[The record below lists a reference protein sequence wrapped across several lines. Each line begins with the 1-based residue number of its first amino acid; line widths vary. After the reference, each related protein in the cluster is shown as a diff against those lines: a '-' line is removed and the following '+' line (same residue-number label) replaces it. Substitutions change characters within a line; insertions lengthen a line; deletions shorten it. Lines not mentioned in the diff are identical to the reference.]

1 MGSATREAIAAANAA
16 LAAQGTVDLA
26 TGEQLL
32 SAALVVNGSHELRAA
47 LADDTAKDADR
58 KGIVDAVFGKYTK
71 PAKAILEVLATSRWS
86 SEDDLVAGI
95 EELGIRALASSAP
108 KSLSIDDELFE
119 FGVAVTSNSELEL
132 ALGSKL
138 GGVDGKVALVDSLLK
153 GKASAQTIAIL
164 KALLA
169 QPRGRRI
176 AELIR
181 YAATIVADEAGNGIA
196 TVTVASELDADQ
208 RTRLETALSKQYSRD
223 IRLNVIVDP
232 IILGGM
238 RVQVGSEVID
248 GTISNRIADLRLRL
262 ASSRR
267 LVTTH
272 FIKKRDTQWQTSPS
286 ARTRSVTR

>member
-1 MGSATREAIAAANAA
+1 MGSATREAIAAANAT
-16 LAAQGTVDLA
+16 LGVQGAVGLA

-32 SAALVVNGSHELRAA
+32 AAALVVSRSHELRAA
-47 LADDTAKDADR
+47 LADDTAKDSDR
-58 KGIVDAVFGKYTK
+58 KGIVDAVFGAYTK
-71 PAKAILEVLATSRWS
+71 EAQAILVSLSTSRWS

-108 KSLSIDDELFE
+108 KNLSIDDELFE

-138 GGVDGKVALVDSLLK
+138 GGVDGKVALVDSLVGNK
-153 GKASAQTIAIL
+153 CSEQTVAIL

-196 TVTVASELDADQ
+196 TVTVATVLDAEQ
-208 RTRLETALSKQYSRD
+208 RTRLETALSAQYGRD

-232 IILGGM
+232 VILGGI
-238 RVQVGSEVID
+238 RVQIGSEVID

-262 ASSRR
+262 AS
-267 LVTTH
+267 
-272 FIKKRDTQWQTSPS
+272 
-286 ARTRSVTR
+286 

>member
-16 LAAQGTVDLA
+16 LAKQGTVDLA

-47 LADDTAKDADR
+47 LADDTAQDSDR
-58 KGIVDAVFGKYTK
+58 KGIVDAVFGQYTK
-71 PAKAILEVLATSRWS
+71 PAKSILEVLATSRWS

-95 EELGIRALASSAP
+95 EELGIRSLASSAP
-108 KSLSIDDELFE
+108 KGLSIDDELFE

-196 TVTVASELDADQ
+196 TVTVATELDAEQ
-208 RTRLETALSKQYSRD
+208 HRRLEAALSTQYDRD

-232 IILGGM
+232 VILGGM

-262 ASSRR
+262 AS
-267 LVTTH
+267 
-272 FIKKRDTQWQTSPS
+272 
-286 ARTRSVTR
+286 

>member
-16 LAAQGTVDLA
+16 LAQQGTVDLA

-32 SAALVVNGSHELRAA
+32 SAALLVNGSHELRAA
-47 LADDTAKDADR
+47 LADDTAKDSDR
-58 KGIVDAVFGKYTK
+58 RDLVDSVFGGYTT
-71 PAKAILEVLATSRWS
+71 PAKAVLESLSTSRWS

-95 EELGIRALASSAP
+95 EELGIRALAASTQSADQ
-108 KSLSIDDELFE
+108 KSDLSVDDELFE
-119 FGVAVTSNSELEL
+119 FGVAVSSDSKLEL

-138 GGVDGKVALVDSLLK
+138 GAVDGKVSLVEALLN
-153 GKASAQTIAIL
+153 GKASEQTIAIL

-196 TVTVASELDADQ
+196 TVTVASALDEAQ
-208 RTRLETALSKQYSRD
+208 RTRLATALRTQYGRD
-223 IRLNVIVDP
+223 VRINEIVDP

-262 ASSRR
+262 AS
-267 LVTTH
+267 
-272 FIKKRDTQWQTSPS
+272 
-286 ARTRSVTR
+286 

>member
-1 MGSATREAIAAANAA
+1 MGSATREAISAANAA
-16 LAAQGTVDLA
+16 LAQQDAVDLA

-47 LADDTAKDADR
+47 LADDTAKDSDR
-58 KGIVDAVFGKYTK
+58 RGLVDSVFGGYTK
-71 PAKAILEVLATSRWS
+71 AAKAVLESLSTSRWS

-95 EELGIRALASSAP
+95 EELGIRALAASAP
-108 KSLSIDDELFE
+108 KGLSIDDELFE
-119 FGVAVTSNSELEL
+119 FGVAVSSDSELEL

-138 GGVDGKVALVDSLLK
+138 GAVDGKVSLVDALLK
-153 GKASAQTIAIL
+153 GKASEQTIAIL
-164 KALLA
+164 KALLS

-196 TVTVASELDADQ
+196 TVTVASALDEAQ
-208 RTRLETALSKQYSRD
+208 RTRLATALSSQYGRD
-223 IRLNVIVDP
+223 IRINEIVDP
-232 IILGGM
+232 VILGGM

-262 ASSRR
+262 AS
-267 LVTTH
+267 
-272 FIKKRDTQWQTSPS
+272 
-286 ARTRSVTR
+286 

>member
-1 MGSATREAIAAANAA
+1 MGSATRDAITAANAV
-16 LAAQGTVDLA
+16 LGRQGTVDLA

-32 SAALVVNGSHELRAA
+32 AAALVVSGSHELRAA
-47 LADDTAKDADR
+47 LADDTAKDSDR
-58 KGIVDAVFGKYTK
+58 KGIVESVFKAYTA
-71 PAKAILEVLATSRWS
+71 PAKAVLDSLATSRWS

-108 KSLSIDDELFE
+108 KGLSIDDELFE

-138 GGVDGKVALVDSLLK
+138 GGVDGKVALVESLLS
-153 GKASAQTIAIL
+153 GKASEQTLAIL

-196 TVTVASELDADQ
+196 TVTVASALEREQ
-208 RTRLETALSKQYSRD
+208 RTRLEAALSKQYGRD
-223 IRLNVIVDP
+223 VRLNVIVDP
-232 IILGGM
+232 IILGGI

-262 ASSRR
+262 AS
-267 LVTTH
+267 
-272 FIKKRDTQWQTSPS
+272 
-286 ARTRSVTR
+286 

>member
-1 MGSATREAIAAANAA
+1 MGSATREAIAAANAT
-16 LAAQGTVDLA
+16 LAKQGKVDLA
-26 TGEQLL
+26 SGEQLL
-32 SAALVVNGSHELRAA
+32 AAALVVSGSHELRAA
-47 LADDTAKDADR
+47 LADDTAKDSDR
-58 KGIVDAVFGKYTK
+58 KSIIDAVFGKYTTS
-71 PAKAILEVLATSRWS
+71 AKAILESLSTSRWS
-86 SEDDLVAGI
+86 GEDDLVAGI
-95 EELGIRALASSAP
+95 EELGIRALAASAAEE
-108 KSLSIDDELFE
+108 LSIDDELFE

-138 GGVDGKVALVDSLLK
+138 GGVDGKVALVDSLV
-153 GKASAQTIAIL
+153 GSKASAQTVAIL

-196 TVTVASELDADQ
+196 TVTVAAPLDDEQ
-208 RTRLETALSKQYSRD
+208 RMRLESALSTQYGRD

-232 IILGGM
+232 VILGGI

-262 ASSRR
+262 AS
-267 LVTTH
+267 
-272 FIKKRDTQWQTSPS
+272 
-286 ARTRSVTR
+286 

>member
-1 MGSATREAIAAANAA
+1 MGSATREAIAAANAT
-16 LAAQGTVDLA
+16 LAQQSTVDLA

-32 SAALVVNGSHELRAA
+32 AAALVVSGSHELRAA
-47 LADDTAKDADR
+47 LADDTAKDSDR

-71 PAKAILEVLATSRWS
+71 SAKAILESLGTSRWS

-95 EELGIRALASSAP
+95 EELGIRALAASAP
-108 KSLSIDDELFE
+108 KALSIDDELFE

-138 GGVDGKVALVDSLLK
+138 GGVDGKIGIVDSLI
-153 GKASAQTIAIL
+153 GAKASKQTVAIL

-196 TVTVASELDADQ
+196 TVTVSSALDSEQ
-208 RTRLETALSKQYSRD
+208 RKRLEVALSKQYGHD
-223 IRLNVIVDP
+223 VRLNVIVDP
-232 IILGGM
+232 AILGGM
-238 RVQVGSEVID
+238 RIQVGSEVID

-262 ASSRR
+262 AS
-267 LVTTH
+267 
-272 FIKKRDTQWQTSPS
+272 
-286 ARTRSVTR
+286 

>member
-16 LAAQGTVDLA
+16 LAALGTVELA

-58 KGIVDAVFGKYTK
+58 RGLVDSVFGGYTK
-71 PAKAILEVLATSRWS
+71 QAKAVLASLATSRWS

-108 KSLSIDDELFE
+108 KGLSIDDELFQ
-119 FGVAVTSNSELEL
+119 FGAAVTSDSELEL

-138 GGVDGKVALVDSLLK
+138 GGVDGKVALVTSLLES
-153 GKASAQTIAIL
+153 KASEQTIAIL
-164 KALLA
+164 NALLA

-196 TVTVASELDADQ
+196 TVTVAAALDDAQ
-208 RTRLETALSKQYSRD
+208 RTRLATALSTQYGHD
-223 IRLNVIVDP
+223 IRINEIVDP
-232 IILGGM
+232 AILGGM

-262 ASSRR
+262 AS
-267 LVTTH
+267 
-272 FIKKRDTQWQTSPS
+272 
-286 ARTRSVTR
+286 

>member
-16 LAAQGTVDLA
+16 LAKQGTVDLA

-58 KGIVDAVFGKYTK
+58 KGIVDAVFGAYTTS
-71 PAKAILEVLATSRWS
+71 AKAILESLATSRWS

-119 FGVAVTSNSELEL
+119 FGVAVTSDSELEL

-138 GGVDGKVALVDSLLK
+138 GGVDGKVSLIEALLA
-153 GKASAQTIAIL
+153 GKASEQTIAIL

-181 YAATIVADEAGNGIA
+181 YAATIVADESGNGIA
-196 TVTVASELDADQ
+196 TVTVASALDDAQ
-208 RTRLETALSKQYSRD
+208 RARLATALSTQYSRD
-223 IRLNVIVDP
+223 IRINEIVDP
-232 IILGGM
+232 DILGGM

-262 ASSRR
+262 AG
-267 LVTTH
+267 
-272 FIKKRDTQWQTSPS
+272 
-286 ARTRSVTR
+286 

>member
-16 LAAQGTVDLA
+16 LAKQGTVDLA

-47 LADDTAKDADR
+47 LADDTAKDSDR
-58 KGIVDAVFGKYTK
+58 RGLVDSVFGGYTK
-71 PAKAILEVLATSRWS
+71 SAKAVLERLSTSRWS

-95 EELGIRALASSAP
+95 EELGIRALAASAP
-108 KSLSIDDELFE
+108 KGLSIDDELFE
-119 FGVAVTSNSELEL
+119 FGVAVSSDSELEL

-138 GGVDGKVALVDSLLK
+138 GAVDGKVSLVEALLK
-153 GKASAQTIAIL
+153 GKASEQTIAIL
-164 KALLA
+164 AALLS

-196 TVTVASELDADQ
+196 TVTVASTLDDAQ
-208 RTRLETALSKQYSRD
+208 RERLATALSTQYGRD
-223 IRLNVIVDP
+223 IRINEIVDP
-232 IILGGM
+232 IILGGI

-262 ASSRR
+262 AS
-267 LVTTH
+267 
-272 FIKKRDTQWQTSPS
+272 
-286 ARTRSVTR
+286 

>member
-16 LAAQGTVDLA
+16 LAKQGTVDLA

-47 LADDTAKDADR
+47 LADDTAKDSDR
-58 KGIVDAVFGKYTK
+58 VGIVRAVFGEYTK
-71 PAKAILEVLATSRWS
+71 PARAILEALATSRWS

-108 KSLSIDDELFE
+108 KGLSIDDELFE

-138 GGVDGKVALVDSLLK
+138 GSVEGKVALVDALLK
-153 GKASAQTIAIL
+153 GKASEQTIAIL

-181 YAATIVADEAGNGIA
+181 YAATIVADESGNGIA
-196 TVTVASELDADQ
+196 TVTVANELEPEQ
-208 RTRLETALSKQYSRD
+208 RDRLETALSKQYGRD
-223 IRLNVIVDP
+223 VRLNVVVDP
-232 IILGGM
+232 VILGGM

-248 GTISNRIADLRLRL
+248 GTISNRIADLRIRL
-262 ASSRR
+262 AG
-267 LVTTH
+267 
-272 FIKKRDTQWQTSPS
+272 
-286 ARTRSVTR
+286 

>member
-16 LAAQGTVDLA
+16 LAKQGTVDLA

-58 KGIVDAVFGKYTK
+58 KGIVDAVFGQYTK
-71 PAKAILEVLATSRWS
+71 SARAVLEALATSRWS

-108 KSLSIDDELFE
+108 KRLSIDDELFE
-119 FGVAVTSNSELEL
+119 FGVAVASNSELEL

-138 GGVDGKVALVDSLLK
+138 GAVEGKVALVDSLLK
-153 GKASAQTIAIL
+153 GKASEQTIAIL

-181 YAATIVADEAGNGIA
+181 YAATIVADESGNGIA
-196 TVTVASELDADQ
+196 TVTVANELETEQ
-208 RTRLETALSKQYSRD
+208 RNRLATALSKQYGRD
-223 IRLNVIVDP
+223 VRLNIIVDP
-232 IILGGM
+232 VILGGM

-248 GTISNRIADLRLRL
+248 GTISNRIADLRIRL
-262 ASSRR
+262 AG
-267 LVTTH
+267 
-272 FIKKRDTQWQTSPS
+272 
-286 ARTRSVTR
+286 

>member
-1 MGSATREAIAAANAA
+1 MGSATREAISAANAA
-16 LAAQGTVDLA
+16 LAQHDAVDLA

-47 LADDTAKDADR
+47 LADDTAKDSDR
-58 KGIVDAVFGKYTK
+58 RGLVDSVFGGYTK
-71 PAKAILEVLATSRWS
+71 AAKAVLESLSTSRWS

-95 EELGIRALASSAP
+95 EELGIRALAASAP
-108 KSLSIDDELFE
+108 KGLSIDDELFE
-119 FGVAVTSNSELEL
+119 FGVAVSSDSELEL

-138 GGVDGKVALVDSLLK
+138 GAVDGKVSLVDALLK
-153 GKASAQTIAIL
+153 GKASEQTIAIL
-164 KALLA
+164 KALLS

-196 TVTVASELDADQ
+196 TVTVASALDEAQ
-208 RTRLETALSKQYSRD
+208 RTRLATALSAQYGRD
-223 IRLNVIVDP
+223 IRINEIVDP
-232 IILGGM
+232 VILGGM

-262 ASSRR
+262 AS
-267 LVTTH
+267 
-272 FIKKRDTQWQTSPS
+272 
-286 ARTRSVTR
+286 

>member
-16 LAAQGTVDLA
+16 LAKQGTVDLA

-32 SAALVVNGSHELRAA
+32 SAALVVSGSHELRAA
-47 LADDTAKDADR
+47 LADDTAKDSDR
-58 KGIVDAVFGKYTK
+58 VGIVRAVFGEYTK
-71 PAKAILEVLATSRWS
+71 HAQAILEALATSRWS

-108 KSLSIDDELFE
+108 KDLSIDDELFE

-138 GGVDGKVALVDSLLK
+138 GSVDGKVALVDALLE
-153 GKASAQTIAIL
+153 GKASEQTIAIL

-196 TVTVASELDADQ
+196 TVTVANDLEPEQ
-208 RTRLETALSKQYSRD
+208 RERLTTALSKQYGRD
-223 IRLNVIVDP
+223 VRLNVVVDRV
-232 IILGGM
+232 ILGGM

-248 GTISNRIADLRLRL
+248 GTISNRIADLRIRL
-262 ASSRR
+262 AG
-267 LVTTH
+267 
-272 FIKKRDTQWQTSPS
+272 
-286 ARTRSVTR
+286 

>member
-1 MGSATREAIAAANAA
+1 MGSATREAISAANAA
-16 LAAQGTVDLA
+16 LAQQDAVDLA

-47 LADDTAKDADR
+47 LADDTAKDSDR
-58 KGIVDAVFGKYTK
+58 RGLVDSVFGGYTK
-71 PAKAILEVLATSRWS
+71 AAKAVLESLSTSRWS

-95 EELGIRALASSAP
+95 EELGIRALAASAP
-108 KSLSIDDELFE
+108 KGLSIDDELFE
-119 FGVAVTSNSELEL
+119 FGVAVSSDSELEL

-138 GGVDGKVALVDSLLK
+138 GAVDGKVSLVDALLK
-153 GKASAQTIAIL
+153 GKASEQTIAIL
-164 KALLA
+164 RALLS

-196 TVTVASELDADQ
+196 TVTVASALDEAQ
-208 RTRLETALSKQYSRD
+208 RTRLAAALSSQYGRD
-223 IRLNVIVDP
+223 IRINEIVDP
-232 IILGGM
+232 VILGGM

-262 ASSRR
+262 AS
-267 LVTTH
+267 
-272 FIKKRDTQWQTSPS
+272 
-286 ARTRSVTR
+286 

>member
-32 SAALVVNGSHELRAA
+32 AAALVVSGSHELRAA
-47 LADDTAKDADR
+47 LADDTAADSDR
-58 KGIVDAVFGKYTK
+58 TGIVHAVFGHYTK
-71 PAKAILEVLATSRWS
+71 PAQALLVALSTSRWS

-108 KSLSIDDELFE
+108 KNLSIDDELFE
-119 FGVAVTSNSELEL
+119 FGVAVSSDSELEL

-138 GGVDGKVALVDSLLK
+138 GGVDGKVSLVNALLD
-153 GKASAQTIAIL
+153 GKASEQTVAIL
-164 KALLA
+164 AALLTH
-169 QPRGRRI
+169 PRGRRI

-196 TVTVASELDADQ
+196 TVTVASPLTDAQ
-208 RTRLETALSKQYSRD
+208 RERLITSLSAQYGRV
-223 IRLNVIVDP
+223 IRINEIVDP
-232 IILGGM
+232 VVLGGI

-248 GTISNRIADLRLRL
+248 GTISSRIADLRLRL
-262 ASSRR
+262 AS
-267 LVTTH
+267 
-272 FIKKRDTQWQTSPS
+272 
-286 ARTRSVTR
+286 